1 MATSGSA
8 GANPNGVRS
17 HFWVATFPFFETT
30 IFIAP
35 AIGVPP
41 STPTRVRLFDADGGL
56 VNDATVEV
64 EPGRVGVFELEQLFG
79 SAKLE
84 SGFRHGYLEV
94 ESPVG
99 TRHLCRLHNRS
110 GGVFYPEASE
120 LSAARTVFS
129 PVSFASGFDQ
139 VVCLVN
145 HSEVPGV
152 VKIRLL
158 VGKRTPETFVEVP
171 PHGARLVSL
180 GAEFGAYI
188 GAVGHEPTPG
198 YVRISAKGEGRL
210 GVQLLQRVQSRDE
223 RADGDVFAV
232 VS

>member
-1 MATSGSA
+1 MATTSST
-8 GANPNGVRS
+8 GAIPNGVKS

-35 AIGVPP
+35 AIASPP
-41 STPTRVRLFDADGGL
+41 SAPSRVRLFDADGGL

-64 EPGRVGVFELEQLFG
+64 EPGRIGVFELEQLFG
-79 SAKLE
+79 AAKLE

-94 ESPVG
+94 DSPAG

-120 LSAARTVFS
+120 LSTLRTVFS
-129 PVSFASGFDQ
+129 PVSFATGFDQ

-145 HSEVPGV
+145 RGEGPGI
-152 VKIRLL
+152 VKIRLF
-158 VGKRTPETFVEVP
+158 VGKRTPESFVEVP
-171 PHGARLVSL
+171 PHGSRLVSL
-180 GAEFGAYI
+180 GTEFGSYI
-188 GAVGHEPTPG
+188 GSLGYDPIPG
-198 YVRISAKGEGRL
+198 YVRISVKGEGRL

-223 RADGDVFAV
+223 RSDGDLFAV